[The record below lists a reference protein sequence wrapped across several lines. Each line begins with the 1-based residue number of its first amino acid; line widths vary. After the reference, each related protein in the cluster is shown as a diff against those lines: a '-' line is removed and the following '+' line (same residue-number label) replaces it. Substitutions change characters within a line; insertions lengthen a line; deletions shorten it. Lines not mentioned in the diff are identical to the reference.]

1 MEQNQAAGIVAVILG
16 LIFII
21 CPIFSS
27 IALTVLIGLSLVFL
41 GIALILSGFSALNII
56 IGMLAIIVGAAFT
69 FNIGALSVLLG
80 LQFYVIGI
88 LMILT
93 GVTGLISGSQISK
106 IASVLMIIL
115 GIVSFAFGGLSIGQ
129 PLYAPILIGIGLIVQ
144 GISLY
149 LSE

>member
-41 GIALILSGFSALNII
+41 GISLILSGFSALNII
-56 IGMLAIIVGAAFT
+56 IGILAIIVGAAFT

-129 PLYAPILIGIGLIVQ
+129 PL
-144 GISLY
+144 
-149 LSE
+149 